1 MAHNCDYY
9 REKAIVDGMDS
20 QAAREWRKHSR
31 HCRAC
36 ATEIHILESLCDQA
50 TDRRQHLPRQDFNVL
65 VETVRQ
71 LYKPAP
77 RRPWGKI
84 FWGLSWKVAA
94 LFIFLAAGY
103 RLLAPIQDTYRQ
115 LLSDN
120 SSSVN
125 SASQPADKPFTEP
138 FAKTFTVG
146 ADNGQYLASPTP
158 AETTAST
165 TEFADYDYLFAPP
178 EHYELDDDLRA
189 LRQSVS
195 GQIDSLEWLIDSE
208 LNGEF

>member
-1 MAHNCDYY
+1 MAQNCDYY

-20 QAAREWRKHSR
+20 QAAREWRIHSR

-36 ATEIHILESLCDQA
+36 ATELHILESLCEQA

-65 VETVRQ
+65 VATVRQ
-71 LYKPAP
+71 LYRPAP
-77 RRPWGKI
+77 PRHWGKV

-94 LFIFLAAGY
+94 LVIFLAAGY
-103 RLLAPIQDTYRQ
+103 RLFDPIQATYQQ
-115 LLSDN
+115 LTNDN
-120 SSSVN
+120 SSNIVSL
-125 SASQPADKPFTEP
+125 PAAEPVSEP

-146 ADNGQYLASPTP
+146 ADNGQYLASPAP
-158 AETTAST
+158 AEPANLT
-165 TEFADYDYLFAPP
+165 TEFEEYDYLFATP
-178 EHYELDDDLRA
+178 EHYELDDDLRT

-195 GQIDSLEWLIDSE
+195 GQIDSLEWLIDSD